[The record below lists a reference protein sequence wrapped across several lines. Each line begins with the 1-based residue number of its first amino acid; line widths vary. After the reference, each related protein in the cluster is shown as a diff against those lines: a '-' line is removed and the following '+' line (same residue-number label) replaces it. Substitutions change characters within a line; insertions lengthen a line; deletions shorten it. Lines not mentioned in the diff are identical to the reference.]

1 MSDIDTPKP
10 EPSSPEA
17 ERATPCCRLRHKGMY
32 VYTDAIHSDS
42 APSDYDST
50 IYWCLKSMT
59 SFGPDDDLVDR
70 ESCSKPARSCYQPT

>member
-1 MSDIDTPKP
+1 
-10 EPSSPEA
+10 
-17 ERATPCCRLRHKGMY
+17 MY